1 MTGVRPIPSAL
12 RRWFA
17 KPSRQDTR
25 QLPEYRGWVT
35 SNDPQ
40 VPQRFGDN
48 HHRYIAQGGQLDIAR
63 LLSGFTAGNPNNRG
77 DLNRFYALA
86 LIYDQIVR
94 ERLYG
99 DVAELGVYKG
109 NTAVILADLAR
120 RIGSTAYLLDTFAG
134 FAASD
139 LQGVDAN
146 KRFEFGD
153 TSLPQ
158 VQNLVGT
165 ENVRWVTGL
174 FPGTADQLPPDAR
187 FCLVHI
193 DCDLYAPFKSA
204 LAFFYD
210 RLVPGGFMVMHDYS
224 SLHWD
229 GAQRAVDEF
238 FSKRTESVMPL
249 PDGSGTVVVRKSK
262 PASGTNN
269 WYDQGA
275 GGGFAFAWVPAG
287 TPAVTDALTSGWS
300 QPEDW
305 GVWGLGGSHRLS
317 LPLSRMP
324 EGDVVLEVDSQ
335 VVLLPTRTELAV
347 DVFSGGDKLATWTYN
362 EQVNRGIRTVHI
374 PRGTIDT
381 PMVRLEFRPSS
392 FAPPHDLNPANS
404 DDRQLGMGLVRF
416 RQRQL

>member
-1 MTGVRPIPSAL
+1 MRTIPSSL

-17 KPSRQDTR
+17 GRPRQDTR
-25 QLPEYRGWVT
+25 RQPGYREWVA
-35 SNDPQ
+35 SRDVQ
-40 VPQRFGDN
+40 VPERFSGN
-48 HHRYIAQGGQLDIAR
+48 HHRYLAQGGQLDIDR
-63 LLSGFTAGNPNNRG
+63 LLGGFTAGHENNRG

-94 ERLYG
+94 ERLHG

-109 NTAVILADLAR
+109 NTAFILADLAR
-120 RIGSTAYLLDTFAG
+120 RIGSTAYLLDTFEGFDAG
-134 FAASD
+134 D

-158 VQNLVGT
+158 VQALVGT
-165 ENVRWVTGL
+165 EGVRYVKGF
-174 FPGTADQLPPDAR
+174 FPDTAEQIPANAR

-238 FSKRTESVMPL
+238 FSKRSESVVPL
-249 PDGSGTVVVRKSK
+249 PDGAGTVVVRRSK
-262 PASGTNN
+262 PASDTKN
-269 WYDQGA
+269 WYAQGA
-275 GGGFAFAWVPAG
+275 GGGFAFAWVQASAPPA
-287 TPAVTDALTSGWS
+287 TDVLTSGWS

-317 LPLSRMP
+317 LPLAQMP
-324 EGDVVLEVDSQ
+324 EGDVLLEVDSQ
-335 VVLLPTRTELAV
+335 AALLPQRTELSV
-347 DVFSGGDKLATWTYN
+347 DVLTGEDKLATWTYDGRA
-362 EQVNRGIRTVHI
+362 NRDIRTVRI

-381 PMVRLEFRPSS
+381 PVLRLEFRPSS
-392 FAPPHDLNPANS
+392 FETPHTVDPANP
-404 DDRQLGMGLVRF
+404 DDRPLGLGLVRF
-416 RQRQL
+416 RQRQP